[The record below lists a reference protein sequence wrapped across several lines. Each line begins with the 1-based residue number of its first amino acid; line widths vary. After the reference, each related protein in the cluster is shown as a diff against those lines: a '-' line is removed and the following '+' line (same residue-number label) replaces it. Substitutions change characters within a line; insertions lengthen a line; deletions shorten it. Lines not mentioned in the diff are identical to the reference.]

1 MRRWLTAGLGV
12 HCGLCGEPV
21 AKGLPCLELS
31 APGWKKVRCER
42 CADEKRPEV
51 VSENRPGLVLQKR
64 AAEARPLAAL
74 AEDFKHLQAGEH
86 R

>member
-1 MRRWLTAGLGV
+1 MRRWLTAGMGV

-31 APGWKKVRCER
+31 APGWRKVRCER
-42 CADEKRPEV
+42 CADEPKSAHVGEP
-51 VSENRPGLVLQKR
+51 RPGLVLMKR

-74 AEDFKHLQAGEH
+74 AEDFKIKQGAG

>member
-1 MRRWLTAGLGV
+1 MRGWTLARTGV
-12 HCGLCGEPV
+12 YCGLCGEPV

-31 APGWKKVRCER
+31 GPGWKKVRCEH
-42 CADEKRPEV
+42 CADEKRPEH
-51 VSENRPGLVLQKR
+51 VSETRPGLVLLKR

-74 AEDFKHLQAGEH
+74 AADFKIKQGAD

>member
-1 MRRWLTAGLGV
+1 MRRWLTAGMGV

-31 APGWKKVRCER
+31 APGWRKVRCER
-42 CADEKRPEV
+42 CADEPKPAHVGEP
-51 VSENRPGLVLQKR
+51 RPGLVLMKR
-64 AAEARPLAAL
+64 AAEAKPLAAL
-74 AEDFKHLQAGEH
+74 AEDFKQAQGAD